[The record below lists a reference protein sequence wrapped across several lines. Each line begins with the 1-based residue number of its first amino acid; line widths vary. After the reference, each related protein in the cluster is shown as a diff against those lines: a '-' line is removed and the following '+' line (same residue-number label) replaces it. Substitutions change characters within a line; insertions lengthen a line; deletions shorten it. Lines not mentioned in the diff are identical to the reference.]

1 MIAFTSVLWAL
12 CSESCTGAHFPG
24 QSLQA
29 GDCVSQDTPSPAV
42 EKEGSA
48 LGSDPGPTSYSL

>member
-12 CSESCTGAHFPG
+12 CSEFCTGAHFPG

-29 GDCVSQDTPSPAV
+29 GDCVSQDTPPPAV
-42 EKEGSA
+42 GKGGSV
-48 LGSDPGPTSYSL
+48 PGFRSRSH